1 MFFIVIIGRFGA
13 VFISYGLFSLCT
25 KNNSKLS
32 IRQLCFVSYAALIRG
47 AIAMGLIQKLDA
59 SNISNFTG
67 FDRTHGKNND
77 TLNKNT
83 WKYGE
88 VIDING
94 TP

>member
-1 MFFIVIIGRFGA
+1 
-13 VFISYGLFSLCT
+13 L
-25 KNNSKLS
+25 
-32 IRQLCFVSYAALIRG
+32 
-47 AIAMGLIQKLDA
+47 
-59 SNISNFTG
+59 TG
-67 FDRTHGKNND
+67 FDRTYGKNND